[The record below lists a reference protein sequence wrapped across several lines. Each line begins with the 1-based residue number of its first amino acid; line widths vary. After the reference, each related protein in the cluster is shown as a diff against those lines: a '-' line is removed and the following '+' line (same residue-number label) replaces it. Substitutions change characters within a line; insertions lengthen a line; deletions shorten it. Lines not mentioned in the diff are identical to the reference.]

1 MKVLFQ
7 NSEGIKRE
15 IADVSTLSKPY
26 VTINMFCLGYGFNV
40 GFTRSWKQ
48 DNVIT
53 VDVGSH

>member
-40 GFTRSWKQ
+40 GFTRSWK
-48 DNVIT
+48 
-53 VDVGSH
+53 